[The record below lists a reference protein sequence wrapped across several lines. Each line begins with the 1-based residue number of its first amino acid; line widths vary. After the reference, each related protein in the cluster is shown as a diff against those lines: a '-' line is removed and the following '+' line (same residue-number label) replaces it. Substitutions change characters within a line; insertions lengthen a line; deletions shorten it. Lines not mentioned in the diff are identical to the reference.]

1 MRFIFRPAG
10 TVVALGLAALLLN
23 GCARDVAADCG
34 ALAIDDAW
42 VRAAA
47 PGAEVMGAYFV
58 LTNTGDTAVTV
69 NTIESVQFERAEMHE
84 TIISENG
91 QASMQPL
98 ARVTVEPDDS
108 VAFESG
114 GKHVML
120 FSPSQTYKAGDQVE
134 LVLSC
139 GERSAE
145 LPVAAVVRAQRPAG
159 GTAQNGM
166 THDNHGAA
174 SDAQ

>member
-10 TVVALGLAALLLN
+10 TMIALGLAALLLN
-23 GCARDVAADCG
+23 GCARDMAVDCG
-34 ALAIDDAW
+34 ALAVEDAW

-69 NTIESVQFERAEMHE
+69 NTIESAQFERAEMHE
-84 TIISENG
+84 TIVSDNG

-120 FSPSQTYKAGDQVE
+120 FSPGQTYKASDQVE
-134 LVLSC
+134 LILFC
-139 GERSAE
+139 GERGAE
-145 LPVAAVVRAQRPAG
+145 LPVAAMVRAQRPTG
-159 GTAQNGM
+159 GLEQNGM
-166 THDNHGAA
+166 PHDSHDGA
-174 SDAQ
+174 SG